1 MTGMA
6 RPSRPDSQLSGETI
20 TVDTLQQYAQYNS
33 QYLAGKEVIDGA
45 LWDSLLY
52 TSATTTQLIF
62 FNATRATLDI
72 SNMRAAGQLPAPESF
87 LIRSIRVYF
96 KNRPES
102 CATAAAGGVQPDSLN
117 DIYLLIATGVLT
129 LNIGQKDY
137 GIYPLSLLGSGGG
150 PNGYMAVN
158 NVLIAG
164 GAAGYGQ
171 NGKPDNRSVFV
182 LAKPVLIKSQINFNC
197 TVTWPAAVTLIR
209 NVNIEVVLDGDL
221 IRAIQ

>member
-1 MTGMA
+1 VN
-6 RPSRPDSQLSGETI
+6 S
-20 TVDTLQQYAQYNS
+20 LQDYAQYNS
-33 QYLAGKEVIDGA
+33 QYLAGKEVIDAA

-52 TSATTTQLIF
+52 TSATTTQLTF
-62 FNATRATLDI
+62 FNGTRATIDI
-72 SNMRAAGQLPAPESF
+72 SNMRAAGQLPSPESF

-102 CATAAAGGVQPDSLN
+102 TATAAAGSVQPDSLN
-117 DIYLLIATGVLT
+117 DIFLLVSTGVLT

-137 GIYPLSLLGSGGG
+137 GIYPLSLLGCGGG
-150 PNGYMAVN
+150 PSGYMSVN

-164 GAAGYGQ
+164 GACSYGQ
-171 NGKPDNRSVFV
+171 NGQPDNRSVFA
-182 LAKPVLIKSQINFNC
+182 LAKPVLLKSQINFNC